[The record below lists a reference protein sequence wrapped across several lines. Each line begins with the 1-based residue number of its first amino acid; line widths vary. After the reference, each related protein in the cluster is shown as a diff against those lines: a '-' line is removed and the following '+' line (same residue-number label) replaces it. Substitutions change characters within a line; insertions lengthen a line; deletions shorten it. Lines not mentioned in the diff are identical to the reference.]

1 MRVQIGRSWIFFLWT
16 EQQYR
21 DEVVRLV
28 QGLDR
33 HLLRMIRARKF
44 LGYCLLLV
52 RRTPERHSP
61 A

>member
-1 MRVQIGRSWIFFLWT
+1 MRVQIGRSLIFFLWT

-21 DEVVRLV
+21 NEVVRLV

-33 HLLRMIRARKF
+33 HLVRLIRARRV
-44 LGYCLLLV
+44 LGYSLLLV
-52 RRTPERHSP
+52 RRTPERRSP